1 MRKQR
6 IYRQGK
12 HARNTCPP
20 KMEEKKKKKKHY
32 DPVWQNGLKEIKKV
46 IAIEYS
52 YKSFRKKSKAIKT
65 GKKESHN
72 SRKST

>member
-12 HARNTCPP
+12 RARNTCPP
-20 KMEEKKKKKKHY
+20 KMEEKKKTHY

-46 IAIEYS
+46 IAIEQS
-52 YKSFRKKSKAIKT
+52 YKSFRKKPKAIKT